1 MSFINVKLERRFSE
15 KSVFLAEIANEQTC
29 IFESQIFIG
38 LSFQSGF
45 KIVRL
50 SVILTHTVILI
61 SRHCRLIFFQSL
73 L

>member
-29 IFESQIFIG
+29 IFESQIFID

-45 KIVRL
+45 KIVR
-50 SVILTHTVILI
+50 TVSHFNSDCDLNKPTP
-61 SRHCRLIFFQSL
+61 
-73 L
+73 